1 MTTISMKNPSP
12 ELAAALA
19 EVAEGVDCVIET
31 GGAAVA
37 VMISPDEYAA
47 LRMLEDTADMRDV
60 MHVRAEIEKEGT
72 VSLEEIKKRYSIE

>member
-1 MTTISMKNPSP
+1 MTTISMENPSP

-19 EVAEGVDCVIET
+19 EVAEGMNCVIES

-47 LRMLEDTADMRDV
+47 FRRLEDAADMRDV
-60 MHVRAEIEKEGT
+60 MQVRSEIAAEGT
-72 VSLEEIKKRYSIE
+72 VSLEEIKRRYAIE

>member
-19 EVAEGVDCVIET
+19 EVAEVVDCVIET

-60 MHVRAEIEKEGT
+60 MQVRAEIEKEGT

>member
-1 MTTISMKNPSP
+1 MTTIRMRNPSP

-19 EVAEGVDCVIET
+19 EVAEGVDCIIET

-47 LRMLEDTADMRDV
+47 LRTLEDAADLRDV
-60 MHVRAEIEKEGT
+60 MEVRSEIAKEGT
-72 VSLEEIKKRYSIE
+72 VSLEEIKKRYAIE